1 MVEVTSTL
9 KIEAAGSF
17 EMLQTAYHCTQYHNP
32 EDPKPKYKYSLHNWF
47 PEYGIDKMLMCGS
60 PTTSRDDTVDDKVYY
75 EVMTLSC
82 NCMWVVE
89 LLHISDIKR
98 SFKTY
103 TCSVN

>member
-9 KIEAAGSF
+9 KTEAAGSF
-17 EMLQTAYHCTQYHNP
+17 EMLGTAYHCIQYHNP
-32 EDPKPKYKYSLHNWF
+32 EDLKPKYKYSLHNWF
-47 PEYGIDKMLMCGS
+47 SEYGIDKMFMCIS
-60 PTTSRDDTVDDKVYY
+60 PTTSRADTVDDKVCY
-75 EVMTLSC
+75 EVMTL
-82 NCMWVVE
+82 CMWVVK